1 MENMGQLLKELK
13 PKLEHGDMIFFA
25 DEQVKSMRTQVIGS
39 QQDRLVDIYNK
50 AHAAAGA

>member
-1 MENMGQLLKELK
+1 MIVF
-13 PKLEHGDMIFFA
+13 GD
-25 DEQVKSMRTQVIGS
+25 DQVKSMRTQVIGP

>member
-1 MENMGQLLKELK
+1 
-13 PKLEHGDMIFFA
+13 
-25 DEQVKSMRTQVIGS
+25 MRTQVIGP